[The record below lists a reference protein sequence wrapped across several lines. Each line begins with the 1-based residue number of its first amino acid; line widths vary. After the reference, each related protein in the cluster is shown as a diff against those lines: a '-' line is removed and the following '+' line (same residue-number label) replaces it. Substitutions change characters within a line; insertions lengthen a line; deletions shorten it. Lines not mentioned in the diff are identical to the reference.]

1 MTHNGHNY
9 TKNHKLN
16 NVDKDNTTKENVN
29 KMENNICNYCCK
41 MLYETRLNFIVHQN
55 QCKDADHS
63 NSPITVR
70 WMKKK
75 PINRNS
81 AIAQEEQEHIRFM
94 NHRKELAEKKKQR
107 NSMYERPST
116 R

>member
-1 MTHNGHNY
+1 MSHNGHDY

-16 NVDKDNTTKENVN
+16 DVDKDNTTKENVN
-29 KMENNICNYCCK
+29 EMENNICNYCCK

-63 NSPITVR
+63 NSPITIR

-75 PINRNS
+75 PKNVNS
-81 AIAQEEQEHIRFM
+81 EEKEHVKFM
-94 NHRKELAEKKKQR
+94 NHRKELLEKKKAYR